1 MSILFVSFSF
11 SLSVS
16 QIARRL
22 TEAGLLDS
30 LQLLHFHIGS
40 QISNISVIKNAL
52 REAGQF
58 YAQLAKL
65 GANMQYMVWAV
76 VMH

>member
-1 MSILFVSFSF
+1 MLTQV
-11 SLSVS
+11 
-16 QIARRL
+16 RRL
-22 TEAGLLDS
+22 KAANCSDA

-58 YAQLAKL
+58 YVQMAKL
-65 GANMQYMVWAV
+65 GADMKVTLTLSVCFN
-76 VMH
+76 